1 MATET
6 RVAADPRT
14 GLMESSDSADR
25 VDSVDRDRGGIDRS
39 DAMESDRSAKGASFL
54 AQVWAVARKDL
65 LLEARSRERL
75 FSMVTFAA
83 LVAVVFSF
91 AIDPTAVRS
100 RSIAGAMIWVTV
112 LFAGTL
118 GLGRA
123 WALEREAD
131 ALTGVL
137 LAPVDR
143 GALFLGKWLANMAV
157 VLGVEAVIFPVYT
170 LFFQLQWQGSLPALA
185 AVVFLAT
192 AGFMALGTLFGAIAA
207 HTRLGESMLPIL
219 LLPLLIPVVI
229 FACVATQRLLVG
241 RPVEEVES
249 QIKMLAAFALVF
261 LFVCTA
267 AFGAV
272 MEE

>member
-1 MATET
+1 MSGSPL
-6 RVAADPRT
+6 VVPR
-14 GLMESSDSADR
+14 E
-25 VDSVDRDRGGIDRS
+25 SVDART
-39 DAMESDRSAKGASFL
+39 SAGAAGAAAPYL
-54 AQVWAVARKDL
+54 TQVWAVARKDL

-75 FSMVTFAA
+75 MTTATFAV

-91 AIDPTAVRS
+91 AVDPTVRA

-123 WALEREAD
+123 FALEREGE

-143 GALFLGKWLANMAV
+143 GALFLGKWLASLAL
-157 VLGVEAVIFPVYT
+157 VLAMEALIFPVYA
-170 LFFQLQWQGSLPALA
+170 LFFGLEFRGSLAALA
-185 AVVFLAT
+185 AVVVLAT
-192 AGFMALGTLFGAIAA
+192 AGFIALGTLFGAVAA
-207 HTRLGESMLPIL
+207 HTRLGETLLPIL

-229 FACVATQRLLVG
+229 YASTATQRLLIG
-241 RPVEEVES
+241 RPVAEVAA
-249 QIKMLAAFALVF
+249 QLKMLGAFDLVF

-267 AFGAV
+267 LFGAV
-272 MEE
+272 LEE

>member
-1 MATET
+1 MA
-6 RVAADPRT
+6 AY
-14 GLMESSDSADR
+14 
-25 VDSVDRDRGGIDRS
+25 
-39 DAMESDRSAKGASFL
+39 L

-65 LLEARSRERL
+65 LLEARSRER
-75 FSMVTFAA
+75 FVAMATFAV

-91 AIDPTAVRS
+91 ALDPGVRAS
-100 RSIAGAMIWVTV
+100 TIAGAMLWVTV

-123 WALEREAD
+123 FALEREAD

-137 LAPVDR
+137 VSPIPR
-143 GALFLGKWLANMAV
+143 GAFYLGKLAANLAIV
-157 VLGVEAVIFPVYT
+157 TCVELVIFPVYA
-170 LFFQLQWQGSLPALA
+170 LFFGLRYAGALGGL
-185 AVVFLAT
+185 AVVVLLAT
-192 AGFMALGTLFGAIAA
+192 IGFMALGTLFAAMAA
-207 HTRLGESMLPIL
+207 HSRLGETLIPIL

-229 FACVATQRLLVG
+229 FAASATQRLLIG
-241 RPVEEVES
+241 RPFSEIES
-249 QIKMLAAFALVF
+249 SVRMLLAFDLIF